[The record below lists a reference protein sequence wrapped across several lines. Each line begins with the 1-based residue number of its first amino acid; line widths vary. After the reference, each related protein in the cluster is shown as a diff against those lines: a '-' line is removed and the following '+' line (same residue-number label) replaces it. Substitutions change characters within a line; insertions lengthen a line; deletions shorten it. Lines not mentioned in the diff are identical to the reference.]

1 LLNTL
6 HFATA
11 LALITG
17 STANA
22 ATVLDTYISA
32 ALAQLRS
39 ADCGDA
45 RHGHGRASC
54 AKHKVVVKKSLGASA
69 FKRLDSKST
78 SKPAA
83 PKVYESASVTG
94 VDRRTNPIM
103 SPIGEWNADDR
114 RIRIDR
120 CGQALC
126 GIVTT
131 AKTPGDT
138 DRYNPDTSQR
148 DRPVIG
154 MPVLIDMMPADTNRW
169 DGRIYNTKDGR
180 IYSANILL
188 KNANLLQVEG
198 VAPHALL
205 LQNWMR
211 AGADDPLAGST
222 RGSNN

>member
-1 LLNTL
+1 MNLLNTL

-11 LALITG
+11 LTLITG
-17 STANA
+17 STTYA
-22 ATVLDTYISA
+22 ATILDEFIA
-32 ALAQLRS
+32 AAHVRWKT
-39 ADCGDA
+39 AECGDA
-45 RHGHGRASC
+45 RHGRGSC
-54 AKHKVVVKKSLGASA
+54 AKHKVVVKKSQGASA
-69 FKRLDSKST
+69 LKRLDSKST
-78 SKPAA
+78 SKSAA
-83 PKVYESASVTG
+83 PKVYESASVTAVG
-94 VDRRTNPIM
+94 HRTNTIM
-103 SPIGEWNADDR
+103 SPIGEWNVDDR
-114 RIRIDR
+114 RIRIER

-126 GIVTT
+126 GIVTA

-180 IYSANILL
+180 TYSANILL

-211 AGADDPLAGST
+211 AGADDSSAGSM